1 MSGEKGVVGWTVDTL
16 HQHLAERADLMAA
29 ALRQQILDQRDAA
42 HKQIADLRTSTAER
56 FADMRGMLDERYAT
70 QTRMFDGAFEAQ
82 HAAVRTALEG
92 AEKAVQSALIS
103 AEKAVG
109 KAELAADKR
118 FDSVNEFR
126 QSVNE
131 FRQQL
136 SDQTATFPSR
146 DEVDTKIDSLRGQ
159 TEVNARRIAELEL
172 RLTSRLDTEQG
183 SRDGG
188 LDSRVEY
195 RAEAANQRASY
206 GQIMQFVGLMLLA
219 LAIVASVLI
228 AVWHKG

>member
-56 FADMRGMLDERYAT
+56 FADMRGMLDERHAT

-103 AEKAVG
+103 AEKAVA

-118 FDSVNEFR
+118 FE
-126 QSVNE
+126 SVNE

-146 DEVDTKIDSLRGQ
+146 DEVDTKIDSLRAQ
-159 TEVNARRIAELEL
+159 TEINARRIAELEL

>member
-1 MSGEKGVVGWTVDTL
+1 MSGEKGVASSGWTVDTL

-56 FADMRGMLDERYAT
+56 FADMRGMLDERHAT
-70 QTRMFDGAFEAQ
+70 QTRMFDGAFDAQ

-118 FDSVNEFR
+118 FE
-126 QSVNE
+126 SVNE

-146 DEVDTKIDSLRGQ
+146 DEVYTKIDSLRAQ
-159 TEVNARRIAELEL
+159 TDANARRISELEL

-183 SRDGG
+183 SRVGG
-188 LDSRVEY
+188 LDSRIES

-206 GQIMQFVGLMLLA
+206 GQIMQFVGLVLLA

-228 AVWHKG
+228 AVLHKG

>member
-1 MSGEKGVVGWTVDTL
+1 MSGEKGVAGSGWTVDTL

-42 HKQIADLRTSTAER
+42 HKQIADLRLSTAER

-118 FDSVNEFR
+118 FE
-126 QSVNE
+126 SVNE

-146 DEVDTKIDSLRGQ
+146 DEVDTKIDSLRAQ
-159 TEVNARRIAELEL
+159 TDVNARRIAELEL

-188 LDSRVEY
+188 LDSRTEY

-206 GQIMQFVGLMLLA
+206 GQIMQFAGLVLLA

-228 AVWHKG
+228 AVLHKG